1 MAKGFEFRVSSNSNR
16 QDARTARR
24 IKSLLSL
31 LGDLGVLAV
40 GITRNS
46 KLRIQIS
53 KQAIIGSPTKND
65 RRIKVQRFTALLL
78 AAAFAMVI
86 LAPASG
92 VAQTR
97 KRTATKS
104 TRTAAPPAGEVQ
116 RQGAG
121 RVAEQ
126 IKILTKFI
134 YLLGG
139 VAKGLE
145 GVDDA
150 ASRNEA
156 SAAIIDQAK
165 QSKATVRASIQ
176 SVREGLDK
184 LEIDFRATPGLQ
196 RYYIKLAGVA
206 SGAAKAEELAAANQ
220 FDKAGRTLLDV
231 VNHLTDVLLE
241 MR

>member
-1 MAKGFEFRVSSNSNR
+1 MQR
-16 QDARTARR
+16 
-24 IKSLLSL
+24 
-31 LGDLGVLAV
+31 
-40 GITRNS
+40 
-46 KLRIQIS
+46 
-53 KQAIIGSPTKND
+53 IIGL
-65 RRIKVQRFTALLL
+65 F
-78 AAAFAMVI
+78 MVTLI
-86 LAPASG
+86 LFPVSG

-97 KRTATKS
+97 KRTTTKS
-104 TRTAAPPAGEVQ
+104 SRTTAAPKASDAQRAG
-116 RQGAG
+116 AA
-121 RVAEQ
+121 RVADQ
-126 IKILTKFI
+126 IKILTRFI

-150 ASRNEA
+150 TRRNEA
-156 SAAIIDQAK
+156 SPAIIDQAK

-184 LEIDFRATPGLQ
+184 LEIDFRGTPELQ

-206 SGAAKAEELAAANQ
+206 SGAANAEELAAANQ
-220 FDKAGRTLLDV
+220 FDKAGRTLLEV

>member
-1 MAKGFEFRVSSNSNR
+1 LIITIF
-16 QDARTARR
+16 
-24 IKSLLSL
+24 LSPAA
-31 LGDLGVLAV
+31 GLAQ
-40 GITRNS
+40 S
-46 KLRIQIS
+46 
-53 KQAIIGSPTKND
+53 
-65 RRIKVQRFTALLL
+65 
-78 AAAFAMVI
+78 
-86 LAPASG
+86 
-92 VAQTR
+92 R
-97 KRTATKS
+97 KRTTSRGTRAAATPKP
-104 TRTAAPPAGEVQ
+104 TEIQ
-116 RQGAG
+116 RQGAT

-145 GVDDA
+145 TADDA
-150 ASRNEA
+150 ARRNEA
-156 SAAIIDQAK
+156 SSTIIDQTK

-176 SVREGLDK
+176 SVKEGLDK
-184 LEIDFRATPGLQ
+184 LEIDFRSTPELQ

-206 SGAAKAEELAAANQ
+206 AGAANAEDLAAANQ